1 MFHKIFFGERN
12 WPTTVF
18 LQSSREV
25 NTVLISQFKLGGWAQ
40 ALFDIFSKLSRPWFE
55 CGWDQYVIPL
65 STYGIMKI
73 KWAKIWKFLVYK
85 QLVNDQASI
94 EIQNY
99 LSPEPFFFTFYFE
112 MSWTSR
118 KVARLI
124 QRTVYSSS
132 RLPVVPFW
140 LHEPMVS
147 ISMQWSLESL

>member
-99 LSPEPFFFTFYFE
+99 LSPEPFFFYFLFWNE
-112 MSWTSR
+112 LNIQESCKIDTKNCVLFVQITSR
-118 KVARLI
+118 
-124 QRTVYSSS
+124 
-132 RLPVVPFW
+132 
-140 LHEPMVS
+140 
-147 ISMQWSLESL
+147 SLLATWAHGFHQHAMEFR